1 MSGGERRIAETQGRF
16 LRTVESGG
24 EVDDARWETG
34 RILLSN
40 RRLVLVGSE
49 GKRTIPLADIDEIGV
64 EGDGVEVET
73 RAPEVASLRTGEEV
87 LLLATRDHASFEV
100 DLCTAALDGEILLA
114 RHPAVEGGEDVRD
127 QDADWEKAR
136 LTAGGDGTIRVETS
150 EGTSLAI
157 APDDVLDVDVTERTV
172 RDRSTRVVE
181 VEHVNRGTDVETH
194 LAGPALACSLLQ
206 TLLGQGA
213 EESGGK
219 VDLDETE
226 REVLMA
232 LYSGISSFEIPEFT
246 GTDVDEV
253 EDTFERL
260 VELDVLD
267 EVRRRREV
275 ALTPRGRNLASDAI
289 GDE

>member
-1 MSGGERRIAETQGRF
+1 MSGGERRIAVTQGRF

-34 RILLSN
+34 RLLLSN
-40 RRLVLVGSE
+40 RRLVLVGTD
-49 GKRTIPLADIDEIGV
+49 GKRTIPLADVDEIGV
-64 EGDGVEVET
+64 EGDVVEAET
-73 RAPEVASLRTGEEV
+73 RAPEVTSLQTGEEV
-87 LLLATRDHASFEV
+87 FLLAAGDHGSFEV
-100 DLCTAALDGEILLA
+100 DLCAAALDGEMLLV
-114 RHPAVEGGEDVRD
+114 RHRSVEGGEDVGAR
-127 QDADWEKAR
+127 DADWEKAR
-136 LTAGGDGTIRVETS
+136 LTAGEDGTIHVVS
-150 EGTSLAI
+150 SDGTSLAI
-157 APDDVLDVDVTERTV
+157 APDYVLDVDVTERTV
-172 RDRSTRVVE
+172 RDRSMHVVE
-181 VEHVNRGTDVETH
+181 VEHVNGGTDVVTH
-194 LAGPALACSLLQ
+194 LAGPTRACSVLE
-206 TLLGQGA
+206 TFLGQGA
-213 EESGGK
+213 EEGGGE

-246 GTDVDEV
+246 GADVDEV

>member
-16 LRTVESGG
+16 LPTVESGG
-24 EVDDARWETG
+24 EVEDARWETG
-34 RILLSN
+34 RLLLSN
-40 RRLVLVGSE
+40 RRLVLVGGE
-49 GKRTIPLADIDEIGV
+49 GKRTIPLADVDEIGV
-64 EGDGVEVET
+64 EGDVGEAET

-87 LLLATRDHASFEV
+87 FLLAAGDHGAFEV
-100 DLCTAALDGEILLA
+100 DLCSAALDGETLLV
-114 RHPAVEGGEDVRD
+114 RHPTVEVDENAGARD
-127 QDADWEKAR
+127 TDWEKVR
-136 LTAGGDGTIRVETS
+136 LTAGDDGTIHVVS
-150 EGTSLAI
+150 SDGTSLGI
-157 APDDVLDVDVTERTV
+157 APDDVLDVAVTERTV
-172 RDRSTRVVE
+172 RDRSMRVVE
-181 VEHVNRGTDVETH
+181 FEHVNRGTDVETH
-194 LAGPALACSLLQ
+194 LAGPSRACSLLE
-206 TLLGQGA
+206 TFLGLGA
-213 EESGGK
+213 KGSGGE

-246 GTDVDEV
+246 GADVDEV

-260 VELDVLD
+260 VEQGVLD

>member
-1 MSGGERRIAETQGRF
+1 MSGGERRIAKTEGRF

-34 RILLSN
+34 HLLLSN

-64 EGDGVEVET
+64 EGDVVEAET
-73 RAPEVASLRTGEEV
+73 RAPEVASLRTGQEV
-87 LLLATRDHASFEV
+87 FLLAARDHGSFEV
-100 DLCTAALDGEILLA
+100 DLCSAALDGEMLLA
-114 RHPAVEGGEDVRD
+114 RHRAVEGGENVGA
-127 QDADWEKAR
+127 QDADWEKVR
-136 LTAGGDGTIRVETS
+136 LTAGDDGTIHVVS
-150 EGTSLAI
+150 SDGTSLGI

-172 RDRSTRVVE
+172 RDRSMRVVE
-181 VEHVNRGTDVETH
+181 FERVNRGTDVETH
-194 LAGPALACSLLQ
+194 LAGPTRACSLLG
-206 TLLGQGA
+206 TLLGRGVK
-213 EESGGK
+213 ESGGE

-246 GTDVDEV
+246 GVAVDEV